1 MRNAFTRRDFLIR
14 SAAVAAGGAL
24 AAAGPPALPGAEK
37 KKRRA
42 KPEAGPALTLACRDP
57 HLKLTG
63 KPDCWSALKSLGA
76 EGVEATID
84 EKLSFPVLFHPERK
98 YSAATPAGIEQLAA
112 DMQAAGCRITAL
124 CTYNRFDERPELE
137 LEWGTKV
144 ARVAQALGVKAIR
157 IDVVPHKTQ
166 GDGFL
171 DLSAGL
177 LKKLLAATESTGV
190 GFGIENHGGTT
201 NDPEFLQ
208 RLFDRVGSNRLGL
221 TLDTGNFYW
230 YGHPLSNVYEICET
244 FASRV
249 FHTHCKSIKYPA
261 DQREKRRPMG
271 WEYGKYTCPID
282 EGDVD
287 YRRVASILRK
297 AGYSNDLCV
306 EDESLSHFP
315 EAERPAVLAREIR
328 HLRTLQNP

>member
-1 MRNAFTRRDFLIR
+1 MNDPLTRRDFLIR
-14 SAAVAAGGAL
+14 SAALGAGGAL
-24 AAAGPPALPGAEK
+24 AAAGPQASPAAEK
-37 KKRRA
+37 RRRA
-42 KPEAGPALTLACRDP
+42 KPAAGPALTLACRDP

-63 KPDCWSALKSLGA
+63 KPDCWSALKSMGA

-98 YSAATPAGIEQLAA
+98 YSAASPAGIAQLAA
-112 DMQAAGCRITAL
+112 DVQAAGCRITAL
-124 CTYNRFDERPELE
+124 CMYNRFDERPELE

-144 ARVAQALGVKAIR
+144 AQAARALGVKAIR
-157 IDVVPHKTQ
+157 IDVVPHKTP
-166 GDGFL
+166 GPEFL
-171 DLSAGL
+171 DLSAKV
-177 LKKLLAATESTGV
+177 LKKLIDATESTGV
-190 GFGIENHGGTT
+190 AFGIENHGGTT

-208 RLFDRVGSNRLGL
+208 GLFDRVGSKRLGL

-230 YGHPLSNVYEICET
+230 YGHPLSRVYEICET

-328 HLRTLQNP
+328 HLRSVQNP